1 MNSFLLIL
9 KELKESLY
17 WLKLIRKSALI
28 QDERV
33 QPLRGE
39 AEELVK
45 IIAKSIVPARS
56 R

>member
-1 MNSFLLIL
+1 L

-28 QDERV
+28 PDERV
-33 QPLRGE
+33 QPLLIE
-39 AEELVK
+39 SEELVK
-45 IIAKSIVPARS
+45 IMAKSIVTARS